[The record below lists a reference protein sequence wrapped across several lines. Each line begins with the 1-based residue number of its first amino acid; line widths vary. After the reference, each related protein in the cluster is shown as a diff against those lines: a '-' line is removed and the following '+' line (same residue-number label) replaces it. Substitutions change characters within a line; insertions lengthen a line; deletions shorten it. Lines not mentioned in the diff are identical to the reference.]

1 MRICPPTR
9 HDHPPSLP
17 ETQSK
22 QLPKADALRL
32 IELALVNTANKVWTT
47 ALYFCVNL
55 CDIQVDSQ
63 NDEVV
68 RAKKSHFKVDLKVKF
83 WLGIMICLPQQ
94 KTKRHIG

>member
-1 MRICPPTR
+1 MPEIE
-9 HDHPPSLP
+9 

-22 QLPKADALRL
+22 QLPKDEALRL
-32 IELALVNTANKVWTT
+32 IELALVNTASKVWTT

-63 NDEVV
+63 DDEVV
-68 RAKKSHFKVDLKVKF
+68 RAKKSHFKADLKVKF
-83 WLGIMICLPQQ
+83 LLGILICLPQQ